1 MIMNPQLVAAVQE
14 YHLTREANDIDLI
27 NIVREILIQSGL
39 GNNLSAYDS
48 NRFIQEGLNK
58 PSKVQRYLLNRFWN
72 HQLMVS
78 QSISIEERY
87 CLIPDG
93 SHDQWL
99 SLFRE
104 KIVPFLI
111 ANNLPK

>member
-1 MIMNPQLVAAVQE
+1 MNPQLAAAAQE
-14 YHLTREANDIDLI
+14 YHQVREANDIDLI
-27 NIVREILIQSGL
+27 ATVRGILAQSGL
-39 GNNLSAYDS
+39 AHNLAAYDN

-93 SHDQWL
+93 THDQWL
-99 SLFRE
+99 TLFRD

>member
-1 MIMNPQLVAAVQE
+1 MNPQLATTAME
-14 YHLTREANDIDLI
+14 YHQVRDPGDIDLI
-27 NIVREILIQSGL
+27 ATVRDILVQSGL
-39 GNNLSAYDS
+39 GNNLSAYDC

-93 SHDQWL
+93 NHDQWL
-99 SLFRE
+99 TLFRD